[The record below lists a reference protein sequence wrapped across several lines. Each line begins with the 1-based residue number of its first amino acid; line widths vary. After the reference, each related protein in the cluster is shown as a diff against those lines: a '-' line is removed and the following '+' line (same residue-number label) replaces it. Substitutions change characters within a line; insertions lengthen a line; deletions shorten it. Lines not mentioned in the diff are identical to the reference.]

1 MCPMIAGVSGH
12 LLLFDIDGTLLRSE
26 GLGRRA
32 LDRAFQLRYGWEG
45 ATNGVSF
52 LGATDPGI
60 MADVFARFGR
70 GAQEARAE
78 QEALFALYARLLA
91 EEAALTGARCRALP
105 GVVPLLEHLVARP
118 EHVVGLLTGNVR
130 EGARVKLEVTRLQGY
145 FRLGA
150 YGEDAETREAL
161 LPVARARAREAGWAG
176 TDPAR
181 IVVIGDTPRD
191 VAVARAHGARAVAVA
206 TGWTSTEELAAC
218 RPDALLPDLSRLDEA
233 LAALLP

>member
-1 MCPMIAGVSGH
+1 VDGS

-32 LDRAFQLRYGWEG
+32 LDRALLERYGWAD
-45 ATNGVSF
+45 ATAGVSF

-60 MADVFARFGR
+60 LADVFARFGR
-70 GAQEARAE
+70 GPDEARRERA
-78 QEALFALYARLLA
+78 ALFAHYVRLLA
-91 EEAALTGARCRALP
+91 EEARVAGDRCRALP
-105 GVVPLLEHLVARP
+105 GVAALLEHLVARGDCL
-118 EHVVGLLTGNVR
+118 VGLLTGNVA
-130 EGARVKLEVTRLQGY
+130 EGARIKLEVTGLGGY

-161 LPVARARAREAGWAG
+161 LPVARARAAALGWAQP
-176 TDPAR
+176 DPRR

-206 TGWTSTEELAAC
+206 TGWTAPEELEAC
-218 RPDALLPDLSRLDEA
+218 GPDALLPDLSRLEESLD
-233 LAALLP
+233 ALLG